1 MNIHVILLIAEL
13 GYLNTNMRTI
23 DDSNTAWN
31 SNSIKM
37 GYTGTEFLRAGRIHT
52 PYIPLVISPYLKQP

>member
-37 GYTGTEFLRAGRIHT
+37 GYIGVDFLKAGRINA
-52 PYIPLVISPYLKQP
+52 PYIPLVITKIGKNP